1 MHYTGVI
8 FWKAISPSS
17 VFAMYS
23 SFSSNS
29 LERDQ
34 VTITATELPDEGHPF
49 HNGAIKSI
57 ISRAPAVF

>member
-1 MHYTGVI
+1 M
-8 FWKAISPSS
+8 P
-17 VFAMYS
+17 S

-29 LERDQ
+29 LKKDQ

-49 HNGAIKSI
+49 HNDAIKSI